1 MKTITHFCVDIE
13 GAINRLQRS
22 NKKYSEFDDE
32 NGNPVPRKAA
42 ILNLKYELN
51 KGRKVLPMSKNCV
64 GFDYQT
70 GCPGHEK
77 AEYDRSLDL
86 LDGEDNL
93 PDGEC

>member
-70 GCPGHEK
+70 GCPGHE
-77 AEYDRSLDL
+77 RI
-86 LDGEDNL
+86 EDAQAQESI
-93 PDGEC
+93 DIRTGKRMSEE